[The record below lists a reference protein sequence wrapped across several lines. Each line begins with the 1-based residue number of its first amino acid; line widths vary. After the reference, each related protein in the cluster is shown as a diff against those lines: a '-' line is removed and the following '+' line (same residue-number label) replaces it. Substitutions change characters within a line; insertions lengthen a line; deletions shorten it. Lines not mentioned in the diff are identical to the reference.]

1 MSDHRPSLNAILMA
15 ANSAFGWTPDF
26 GRFRRQAPRTP
37 MCWPRMKY
45 RARRRHLGYT
55 RTGGQR

>member
-1 MSDHRPSLNAILMA
+1 MSDRIPSANEILMA
-15 ANSAFGWTPDF
+15 AGSYFGWTPDC
-26 GRFRRQAPRTP
+26 GIFRRQAPRTP

>member
-1 MSDHRPSLNAILMA
+1 MSDRIPSANEILMA
-15 ANSAFGWTPDF
+15 AGSYFGWTPDF
-26 GRFRRQAPRTP
+26 GISPRATRTP
-37 MCWPRMKY
+37 MYWPRMKY